1 MGTKGKSNLYGRGKR
16 GKPNQNI
23 SYQYSKMFIPGDYER
38 HYLEHGKNEMGL
50 TNDQYRS
57 RGVAFSN
64 KVDRK
69 NHLSFVNEK
78 GLTTKYSLKTN
89 ELVMVT
95 KEGNVATYYKASLK
109 EYERLKRNYEKRRK
123 L

>member
-1 MGTKGKSNLYGRGKR
+1 MATKGKSNLYGRGKR

-23 SYQYSKMFIPGDYER
+23 SYQYSKMYLPGGYEK
-38 HYLEHGKNEMGL
+38 HYIKHGKNEMGL
-50 TNDQYRS
+50 SDDQYRS
-57 RGVAFSN
+57 RGISFAN

-78 GLTTKYSLKTN
+78 GLTYKYSLKTK

-95 KEGNVATYYKASLK
+95 KEGNIATYYITSLK
-109 EYERLKRNYEKRRK
+109 EYKRLKKNYGK
-123 L
+123 